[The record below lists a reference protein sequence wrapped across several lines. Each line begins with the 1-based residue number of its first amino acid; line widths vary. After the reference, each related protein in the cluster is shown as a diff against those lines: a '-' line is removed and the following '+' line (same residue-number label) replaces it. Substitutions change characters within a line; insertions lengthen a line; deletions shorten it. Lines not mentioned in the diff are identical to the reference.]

1 MYIVHDQTNET
12 TTLKRFSLSVCQ
24 SVIQPVYQS
33 AHQLINQL
41 VVEWISQSIIESCNA
56 SVCVRKL
63 FYGESASNKLNSF
76 T

>member
-41 VVEWISQSIIESCNA
+41 LNGSVSQLLSHVMPQYVSESYFMVNQQA
-56 SVCVRKL
+56 I
-63 FYGESASNKLNSF
+63 N
-76 T
+76 